1 MAVDAAP
8 VFQYR
13 SLLIL
18 AGAGLVLALVAVAL
32 VRRLPDEGRRAW
44 APALEP
50 PSPAAER
57 AQAVQYALAL
67 LVALALV
74 AVAVLLLPA
83 ALVFRFMATW
93 QVAAAL
99 VLVVALAA
107 APVLHLWRSRP
118 F

>member
-1 MAVDAAP
+1 MDAAI

-13 SLLIL
+13 YLLIL

-44 APALEP
+44 APTLEKS
-50 PSPAAER
+50 SPTAEGAR
-57 AQAVQYALAL
+57 AVQYALAL
-67 LVALALV
+67 LVALAV
-74 AVAVLLLPA
+74 VTAAVLLLPA
-83 ALVFRFMATW
+83 ALVFRFLATW
-93 QVAAAL
+93 QVAVAL